1 VSHPLGGQRDDSR
14 LFTFQTSCKQH
25 PSWFV
30 TKFGCFN
37 GTTKSTKLFGLFVL
51 LGFFFEKILIVFVC
65 GWWCEFQSYL
75 TSVRGG
81 VKEKKK
87 TVGLV
92 GGRDKGEGVAVTT
105 QGKRDNE
112 NVLRTFPES

>member
-1 VSHPLGGQRDDSR
+1 M
-14 LFTFQTSCKQH
+14 
-25 PSWFV
+25 
-30 TKFGCFN
+30 
-37 GTTKSTKLFGLFVL
+37 
-51 LGFFFEKILIVFVC
+51 
-65 GWWCEFQSYL
+65 
-75 TSVRGG
+75 
-81 VKEKKK
+81 KEKKK